1 VYKNSVQT
9 ITILIPKRKNEF
21 TILNNNNIA
30 MKTFKAFPEFLHCY
44 FINCRK
50 VSFIFIIILL
60 NSFVISVRSQEVSK
74 NDNVKVWAVP
84 AEQKVR
90 PKDKVENSNLIW
102 SAENKKITVA
112 GAGNEHI
119 PFQVVIT
126 APVPE
131 GWRPKAT
138 DGFFM
143 STSDLISA
151 QGKSIP
157 QKLVNI
163 FLEHYIQIYAISS
176 PVGATGYWPD
186 ALAPLKEPF
195 SMQAQYAV
203 VGNRPLWVDIAVP
216 TGTPAGIYNGTLSVT
231 QNGNTIQT
239 LGVELEVYNFSLPE
253 MTHLITYVNISKD
266 ELARFYNKPSSS
278 PEIEQLTQNYFDFL
292 NAHRMETWGNDP
304 LVPEIIVNGE
314 KIEVKFNDSRYDYY
328 LNKIKTKRVILDAG
342 PYSLVKKISDEPF
355 SPAFNKKVKVYL
367 AAVDSYFR
375 KNGWIDRLVFNSPID
390 EPNTKKDYEETRKW
404 ATLVHEAAP
413 GVHFLATESP
423 VPDNP
428 DWGTLRGYVNDF
440 CVHGNSLN
448 DPKVKQALLEE
459 QAKGG
464 EATWYISCDQAYP
477 QPNYFIDAPAL
488 DPVMVPWITAR
499 YHMNGILYWAT
510 NFWNQTPD
518 PWLDP
523 VTYISG
529 FDCSGGYV
537 LNGEGSLI
545 YPGDHT
551 KTYTGQPNVDGPV
564 SSIRFE
570 LLREGI
576 EDYEYIWMLKD
587 LGDKDF
593 AETQVHNMVIDVST
607 FSRNLEELYLTRK
620 AMAKRLETLKNK

>member
-1 VYKNSVQT
+1 MGQQASV
-9 ITILIPKRKNEF
+9 KGDF
-21 TILNNNNIA
+21 
-30 MKTFKAFPEFLHCY
+30 
-44 FINCRK
+44 
-50 VSFIFIIILL
+50 
-60 NSFVISVRSQEVSK
+60 
-74 NDNVKVWAVP
+74 KVWAVP

-90 PKDKVENSNLIW
+90 PKDKPETTNLVW
-102 SAENKKITVA
+102 SGEKKQITVA
-112 GAGNEHI
+112 GAGNEHV
-119 PFQVVIT
+119 PFQVVIS

-131 GWRPKAT
+131 GWRPKAP
-138 DGFFM
+138 DGFFI
-143 STSDLISA
+143 TVSDLSSSA
-151 QGKSIP
+151 GKTIP
-157 QKLVNI
+157 QKQVSL
-163 FLEHYIQIYAISS
+163 FLEHYIQIYAVSS
-176 PVGATGYWPD
+176 PIGATGYWPD

-203 VGNRPLWVDIAVP
+203 VGNRPVWVDVYIP
-216 TGTPAGIYNGTLSVT
+216 TGTPAGIYKGTITVT
-231 QNGNTIQT
+231 RFEKVIES
-239 LGVELEVYNFSLPE
+239 LGVEVEVYNFSLPE
-253 MTHLITYVNISKD
+253 QTHLITYVNISKG

-292 NAHRMETWGNDP
+292 YAHRMETWGNDP
-304 LVPEIIVNGE
+304 LVPEIVIKGE
-314 KIEVKFNDSRYDYY
+314 NIEVKFNDSRYDYY
-328 LNKIKTKRVILDAG
+328 LNKLKTKRVILDAG
-342 PYSLVKKISDEPF
+342 PHNLVSKITAEPF
-355 SPAFNKKVKVYL
+355 STVFNQKVKVYL
-367 AAVDSYFR
+367 SAVDSYFT
-375 KNGWIDRLVFNSPID
+375 KNGWRDRLVFNSPID
-390 EPNTKKDYEETRKW
+390 EPNTEKDYEETRLW
-404 ATLVHEAAP
+404 AGLVHEAVP
-413 GVHFLATESP
+413 GIPFLATESP
-423 VPDNP
+423 VADNP
-428 DWGTLRGYVNDF
+428 EWGTLRGYVNNF
-440 CVHGNSLN
+440 CVHGNGLN
-448 DPKVKQALLEE
+448 DPKVKQALSEE

-551 KTYTGQPNVDGPV
+551 KRYTGQPDVNGPV

-576 EDYEYIWMLKD
+576 EDYEYLWMLKD
-587 LGDKDF
+587 KGDNDF
-593 AETQVHNMVIDVST
+593 AEKQVHNMVIDVST

-620 AMAKRLETLKNK
+620 AMARQLEQLSH